1 MNVLV
6 ISVFPSGPKPRKS
19 VCQEFAERLRES
31 GWQVYTAS
39 AKKGRAARLLDMLA
53 ACWKHRHDFDAAYV
67 EVFSGTAFIW
77 AEIVC
82 RVLSVLGRPYILALH
97 GGNLPV
103 FARRRDARVRRLLH
117 SAAAV
122 TAPSRYL
129 LEAMCSYRHDVILLP
144 NALDLGS
151 YRFRVRKPAGPRLV
165 WVRAFHQ
172 MYNPQLAIQALRLLV
187 PRFPEVRLTMVGPDK
202 GDGSLQATRALAE
215 REGLAGHVAFAG
227 AVHRDEI
234 PFLLDDAD
242 IFVNTT
248 NVDNTPVSVLEAMA
262 AGLCVIS
269 TDVGGI
275 PYLVEDRRHAL
286 LIPPGDVG
294 RLASAILEVL
304 EDDSLAGRLSKNG
317 RELVEP
323 FDWSVILPRWQ
334 GLFTAAA

>member
-1 MNVLV
+1 MNVLL

-31 GWQVYTAS
+31 GWRVYTAS
-39 AKKGRAARLLDMLA
+39 AKTGRAARLFDMVG
-53 ACWKHRHDFDAAYV
+53 ACWKHRHDFEAAYV
-67 EVFSGTAFIW
+67 EVFSGSAFVW

-82 RVLSVLGRPYILALH
+82 RVLSALGRPYILALH

-103 FARRRDARVRRLLH
+103 FARRRHARVQRLLD

-129 LEAMCSYRHDVILLP
+129 LEAMRRYREDVVLLP
-144 NALDLGS
+144 NALDVCA

-165 WVRAFHQ
+165 WVRSFHQ
-172 MYNPQLAIQALRLLV
+172 MYNPQLAIQTLRLLV
-187 PRFPEVRLTMVGPDK
+187 PRFPGIRLTMAGPDK

-215 REGLAGHVAFAG
+215 REGLAGHVTFAG
-227 AVHRDEI
+227 TVHRDEI

-248 NVDNTPVSVLEAMA
+248 NVDNTPVSLLEAMA

-286 LIPPGDVG
+286 LVPPGDAG
-294 RLASAILEVL
+294 RLASATSEVL
-304 EDDSLAGRLSKNG
+304 EDDLLAGRLSANG
-317 RELVEP
+317 RALVEP
-323 FDWSVILPRWQ
+323 FDWSVILPQWHE
-334 GLFTAAA
+334 LFTAAA